1 MAVQDEILA
10 LCAELHSSGIQLT
23 YDTIRRARGR
33 GSRRDIAAA
42 LNEWHRRRA
51 QAAVDASVEM
61 PDHIAD
67 AGRELVQVLWSKM
80 EAQFAEMRREVSL
93 ETELAEH
100 HARDEIAQL
109 HQIIGDQ
116 DDELGRLRSE
126 VEHLRAQPEKSG

>member
-42 LNEWHRRRA
+42 LHEWHRRRA
-51 QAAVDASVEM
+51 KAAAYASVAM
-61 PDHIAD
+61 PDHITD
-67 AGRELVQVLWSKM
+67 AGREFVQVLWSKM
-80 EAQFAEMRREVSL
+80 EEQFAELRREVSL

-126 VEHLRAQPEKSG
+126 VEHLRAQLEKSG